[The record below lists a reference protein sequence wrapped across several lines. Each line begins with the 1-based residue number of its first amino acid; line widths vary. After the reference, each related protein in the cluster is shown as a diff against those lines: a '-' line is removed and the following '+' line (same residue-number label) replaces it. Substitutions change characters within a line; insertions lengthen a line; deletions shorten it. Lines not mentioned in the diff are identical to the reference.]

1 MGSALADWHSLV
13 WSSKDYMYKKKK
25 KNEVVERTNL
35 GESRVGG
42 CQDLHFT
49 FPQEFDR
56 ATLLIEDRR

>member
-1 MGSALADWHSLV
+1 MGSASADWHSLV
-13 WSSKDYMYKKKK
+13 GSSKDYIYI
-25 KNEVVERTNL
+25 NEVVERTNL

>member
-1 MGSALADWHSLV
+1 MLWRIGIHLLGRRRTICI
-13 WSSKDYMYKKKK
+13 K

-49 FPQEFDR
+49 FHQEFDR

>member
-13 WSSKDYMYKKKK
+13 GSSKDYMYLKK